1 MNLIKDYFE
10 NKRVFISSM
19 LITLLGGLLRLF
31 RVTKKSLWIDELGQ
45 IFVSSKDIPG
55 IIEAIS
61 GHLSPPLDYLLLHLT
76 LSIGDSE
83 FLVRLNSVIFGT
95 LTIYIFYQ
103 LTQLAFDTEVAFFSS
118 LLLAFSRF
126 HIHFSQEARMYSLFC
141 LLTTLS
147 FFYLWLYVSN
157 EKVKYLILLFV
168 TDLALL
174 YTHYFSIYVIIT
186 HGLYLFL
193 QILLE
198 KKPGNLKEGIRY
210 LFRPF
215 LGFLIV
221 GILYIP
227 WLNVLKKQI
236 DRRFNNVS
244 NSLNF
249 LNMSGYD
256 RVFIRASWSNWPSF
270 NNQPNLIIQFI
281 IDKFQAIF
289 NLPWPKYFFTP
300 AEIIFPILGFIGLFY
315 FLLFRSNKKPTIFI
329 SFWLFIPLVFN
340 YLIYIH
346 WATRYFIFILPAY
359 LVLVAL
365 GIVGLKEWLTK
376 KWSQRAGYLW
386 VDVISTI
393 LIMVILSSL
402 ISYYYYNSNDD
413 WRNVGKYLEK
423 YAEPKDKIL
432 VLGGNSANIEYYY
445 QGPAEV
451 IDADHH
457 FRDPDIENM
466 EEFLDFINIKECKWI
481 FISQHSN
488 KLFVNVFVESSKN
501 VEKIEPIRKLLSE
514 RFDLVEKVY
523 TLSGYKLKKDDLPGL
538 YRSTDCKPQ

>member
-1 MNLIKDYFE
+1 MNLIKDYFG

-19 LITLLGGLLRLF
+19 LITMLGGLLRIF
-31 RVTKKSLWIDELGQ
+31 RLTKKSLWIDELGQ
-45 IFVSSKDIPG
+45 IFVSSKNIPG

-61 GHLSPPLDYLLLHLT
+61 YHLVPPLDYLLLHLT

-103 LTQLAFDTEVAFFSS
+103 LTRLAFDTEVAFFSS

-126 HIHFSQEARMYSLFC
+126 HIHFSQEARLYSLFC

-147 FFYLWLYVSN
+147 FFYLWLYVSH
-157 EKVKYLILLFV
+157 EKVKHLILLFV

-186 HGLYLFL
+186 HGLYLFT

-198 KKPGNLKEGIRY
+198 KKPKNLKESIRY
-210 LFRPF
+210 FFRPF
-215 LGFLIV
+215 LGFLTV

-227 WLNVLKKQI
+227 WLVVLKKQV
-236 DRRFNNVS
+236 DRQFNNVP

-249 LNMSGYD
+249 LHMSTYD
-256 RVFIRASWSNWPSF
+256 KVFIRASWSNWPSF
-270 NNQPNLIIQFI
+270 NNQPNIIIQFI
-281 IDKFQAIF
+281 VDKFQAIF
-289 NLPWPKYFFTP
+289 NMPWPKNFFTP

-315 FLLFRSNKKPTIFI
+315 FILFRSNKKATIFI
-329 SFWLFIPLVFN
+329 SFWLFIPLVLN
-340 YLIYIH
+340 NLIYIH

-393 LIMVILSSL
+393 LITVILSSL

-413 WRNVGKYLEK
+413 WRSVGKYLEK
-423 YAEPKDKIL
+423 HTGPKDKIL
-432 VLGGNSANIEYYY
+432 VLGGNADYINYYY
-445 QGPAEV
+445 QGSSEV
-451 IDADHH
+451 IDADHE
-457 FRDPDIENM
+457 FADPDIENM
-466 EEFLDFINIKECKWI
+466 EEFNDFININECKWI
-481 FISQHSN
+481 FISQHTN
-488 KLFVNVFVESSKN
+488 KLFGNVFNESSEN
-501 VEKIEPIRKLLSE
+501 VENKEHIQKLLSE

-523 TLSGYKLKKDDLPGL
+523 TLSDYKLKKDDLPGL
-538 YRSTDCKPQ
+538 YRSKDCNPQ